1 MTIDAS
7 SPLAPMTLLFRIEP
21 GCLGPDGRQHI
32 ETFCK
37 LAEQVYLRHP
47 LTGVQFEF
55 VPRYDKQL
63 PEREFLLGER
73 TLNREQAV
81 RLMEHYGHELPH
93 IEAQLDDTLSRLITH
108 YTDAGMPE

>member
-1 MTIDAS
+1 MPDLS
-7 SPLAPMTLLFRIEP
+7 SPPLAAMTLLFRIEP

-47 LTGVQFEF
+47 LNGVQFEF

-73 TLNREQAV
+73 TLNRNQAI
-81 RLMEHYGHELPH
+81 RLLEHYGLELAR
-93 IEAQLDDTLSRLITH
+93 IETQLDDTLSRLISH